1 MQTIFVQ
8 FKCHPGQAYDV
19 ADVVVRTLEETSE
32 IYSTSGHY
40 DLLAK
45 FYLPAEADIGHF
57 VTSQLQTIEGVKD
70 TFTLVTFKAFN

>member
-8 FKCHPGQAYDV
+8 FKCQPGHAYDV
-19 ADVVVRTLEETSE
+19 ADLVVRTLEETSE

-45 FYLPAEADIGHF
+45 FYLGKDADIGHF
-57 VTSQLQTIEGVKD
+57 VTSKLQTIEGVKE
-70 TFTLVTFKAFN
+70 TFTIVTFKAFS

>member
-19 ADVVVRTLEETSE
+19 ADLVVRTLEETSE
-32 IYSTSGHY
+32 IYSTSGDY

-45 FYLPAEADIGHF
+45 FYLAKDADIGHF
-57 VTSQLQTIEGVKD
+57 ITSKLQTIEGVKD
-70 TFTLVTFKAFN
+70 TFTLVTFKAFS

>member
-8 FKCHPGQAYDV
+8 FKCHAGQAYDV
-19 ADVVVRTLEETSE
+19 ADTVIRTLEETSE

-45 FYLPAEADIGHF
+45 FYLAAETDIGHF
-57 VTSQLQTIEGVKD
+57 VTSHLQTIAGVKD
-70 TFTLVTFKAFN
+70 TFTLVTFKAFS

>member
-19 ADVVVRTLEETSE
+19 ADLVVRTLEETSE
-32 IYSTSGHY
+32 IYSTSGDY

-45 FYLPAEADIGHF
+45 FYLEKDADIGHF
-57 VTSQLQTIEGVKD
+57 VTSKLQTIGGVKD

>member
-8 FKCHPGQAYDV
+8 FKCLSGAAYDV
-19 ADVVVRTLEETSE
+19 ADLIVRSLEETSE

-45 FYLPAEADIGHF
+45 FYLPKDADIGHF
-57 VTSQLQTIEGVKD
+57 VTSKLQTIEGVKD
-70 TFTLVTFKAFN
+70 TFTLVTFKAFA

>member
-19 ADVVVRTLEETSE
+19 ADLVVRTLDETSE
-32 IYSTSGHY
+32 IYSTSGDY

-45 FYLPAEADIGHF
+45 FYLAKDADIGHF
-57 VTSQLQTIEGVKD
+57 VTSNLQTIEGVKD
-70 TFTLVTFKAFN
+70 TFTLVTFKAFS

>member
-70 TFTLVTFKAFN
+70 TFTLVTFKAFG

>member
-1 MQTIFVQ
+1 MKAIFVQ
-8 FKCHPGQAYDV
+8 FKCDPGEAYEV
-19 ADVVVRTLEETSE
+19 ADIVVRTLEETSE

-45 FYLPAEADIGHF
+45 FYLPDEADIGHF
-57 VTSQLQTIEGVKD
+57 VTSQLQTIKGVKD

>member
-45 FYLPAEADIGHF
+45 FYLPAEVDIGHF
-57 VTSQLQTIEGVKD
+57 VTNQLQTIDGVKD
-70 TFTLVTFKAFN
+70 TFTLVTFKAFS